1 MIKKNLFRVLIL
13 LALLIVFSLFV
24 EKKQMPATQKT
35 SQKSPTVQIPE
46 KPAVFKPVTILPK
59 VIMPGDPI
67 MITSH
72 ATSTVTKITYD
83 GKLLPLA
90 SFDSFTRAFIPVDF
104 NEKNFKHEVKVYLS
118 DGSIITEPVVITQR
132 EKIERPLGIPEKLGG
147 NTPATEKALVDNL
160 TKENVILAAIK
171 TDQKQLWSKGFGV
184 PLNSIFVTD
193 DYGYDRKTVG
203 STIVHKGTDFRAQ
216 EGIEVKSINDG
227 VVKIAREF
235 TIYGNT
241 IVVDHGQGIQ
251 SFYMHLSR
259 IDVKDGDPVR
269 VGQMLGLSGKTGY
282 AEAAHLHL
290 SIKIKGIS
298 IDPMTFLRFFT
309 VI

>member
-1 MIKKNLFRVLIL
+1 MIKKNLFRILIL
-13 LALLIVFSLFV
+13 LALLIIFASFV
-24 EKKQMPATQKT
+24 EKKQQLVTREIPQVT
-35 SQKSPTVQIPE
+35 QIPQ
-46 KPAVFKPVTILPK
+46 KPIIFKPVTILPK
-59 VIMPGDPI
+59 IIMPGDPI

-83 GKLLPLA
+83 GKSLPLA
-90 SFDSFTRAFIPVDF
+90 LLDSLTRAFVPVDF
-104 NEKNFKHEVKVYLS
+104 NEKNFKHEIKVYLS
-118 DGSIITEPVVITQR
+118 DGSVITEPIIITQR

-147 NTPATEKALVDNL
+147 NTPAAEKALVDNL
-160 TKENVILAAIK
+160 AKENAILAVVK
-171 TDQKQLWSKGFGV
+171 TDQKQLWSKSFDV

-216 EGIEVKSINDG
+216 EGTEVKVINDG

-235 TIYGNT
+235 TVYGNT

-259 IDVKDGDPVR
+259 IDVKVGDIVKA
-269 VGQMLGLSGKTGY
+269 GQVLGLSGKTGY

-290 SIKIKGIS
+290 SIKINAIS